1 MIKKLE
7 VEMMTQCS
15 AEVPVLA
22 VAMVTAAGR
31 RDGDGFDD
39 RVLCDWCQQC
49 TEKEM
54 SQSWKSDDFEK
65 FRKVNHPAFNW
76 MWDSVKIRN
85 GWARVEWMQ
94 RTCEA
99 TELPAMP
106 KDTRHRCHLFAD
118 IMDAP
123 VTKVGDREG
132 GAAWWE

>member
-1 MIKKLE
+1 VIKKLE
-7 VEMMTQCS
+7 DEMALESNTDVC
-15 AEVPVLA
+15 V
-22 VAMVTAAGR
+22 VAMPMVTAAGR

-39 RVLCDWCQQC
+39 RVLCEWCQQC
-49 TEKEM
+49 SEKEM

-65 FRKVNHPAFNW
+65 FRKVNHPAFSW
-76 MWDSVKIRN
+76 MWDSVKIYN

-94 RTCEA
+94 RTCDA
-99 TELPAMP
+99 TDLPAIQKGM
-106 KDTRHRCHLFAD
+106 RHRCHLFAD